1 MHEHIS
7 VEEYNKVVAERD
19 ALLKEIEQLKKEV
32 ANLNNGLNSWKLL
45 ANICRDEVSRLNH
58 MVEYKT
64 NELLHTE
71 PTPADYNELLIKDRE
86 PWDGKLES
94 EKRREREHEY
104 ELHKA
109 DRFYEDM
116 AACISYK
123 CSPMGQYMR
132 NEGKEYE

>member
-1 MHEHIS
+1 MNNTVDIKQYNDV
-7 VEEYNKVVAERD
+7 VEERD
-19 ALLKEIEQLKKEV
+19 ALLKEVEQLKKEV
-32 ANLNNGLNSWKLL
+32 SNLNNGLNSWKLL

-64 NELLHTE
+64 NELLHIK
-71 PTPADYNELLIKDRE
+71 PTPSDYNELLIKDRE

-116 AACISYK
+116 AACASYK

-132 NEGKEYE
+132 NRGKEYE

>member
-1 MHEHIS
+1 MNECIS

-19 ALLKEIEQLKKEV
+19 TLLKKVETLKKEV
-32 ANLNNGLNSWKLL
+32 AYLNNGLNSWKLL

-58 MVEYKT
+58 MVEYKA

-71 PTPADYNELLIKDRE
+71 PTPSDYNELLIKETE

-116 AACISYK
+116 AACVSYK
-123 CSPMGQYMR
+123 CSPMGRCMR
-132 NEGKEYE
+132 NGVDEHD